1 LKQTTAPKDALCSG
15 WWVTRA
21 SPRGAVKNTLNAL
34 VLPFGLTVG
43 CDTHQ
48 TVTLDI
54 ARRPKT
60 TPVHE
65 LERYMRC
72 RQCSEVRGYP
82 YKR

>member
-48 TVTLDI
+48 TVALDI
-54 ARRPKT
+54 VRRPKT
-60 TPVHE
+60 TPVH
-65 LERYMRC
+65 
-72 RQCSEVRGYP
+72 GT
-82 YKR
+82 